1 MPTRWCIMPVTRAPM
16 PKDTTPS
23 PIASTQCG
31 DYGEDVGG
39 RLTGSDRVDT
49 PDRETEL
56 PAVEFSRRREIVHV
70 PQVPP
75 SNCGRGRPP
84 QVPTILLGPTPRTE
98 TQQRRDSPAVV
109 ELQWRGRVCQG
120 DRVGHNKVRNIVRDD
135 RNRLG
140 HERRGR
146 RSTTTPIQ
154 ASRRQ

>member
-39 RLTGSDRVDT
+39 QLTGSDRVDT

-70 PQVPP
+70 LQVPP

-98 TQQRRDSPAVV
+98 TQQRRDSPAVAGSLPRSSQLV
-109 ELQWRGRVCQG
+109 ARFTVIW
-120 DRVGHNKVRNIVRDD
+120 DTAS
-135 RNRLG
+135 
-140 HERRGR
+140 
-146 RSTTTPIQ
+146 RSTRGGVAREEP
-154 ASRRQ
+154 AFYLPRDAKS